1 MTEIIPN
8 EKLFEWYIRITDLQD
23 NFIGDFDSVTDV
35 IKKLNIKNPSIGNI
49 NSTIAGKRKY
59 AYGYKWYRLS
69 RPFKL
74 LDGEVFRYCANL
86 NNLYGV
92 SNYGRVISLQFHGK
106 ERCKQLAQYS
116 IKIGYKVVKIRIW
129 KNDYVYSK
137 KVHQL
142 VAEAFIPNP
151 ENKKAIDHI
160 DTNPSNNNVTNLRW
174 VTNLENINNPIT
186 LKRVRNAIVNYNKSE
201 KKKLSVS
208 SKCSKATLMYDLDKN
223 FIKEF
228 KSATEAAKELNG
240 SVTGIALASRT
251 NGKYKNWIFKYK
263 KYEETK

>member
-59 AYGYKWYRLS
+59 AYGYKWHRLS

-129 KNDYVYSK
+129 ENNFVYSK

-151 ENKKAIDHI
+151 ENKKSIDHI

-186 LKRVRNAIVNYNKSE
+186 LKRVKNAIVNYNKSE
-201 KKKLSVS
+201 KKKLAVS
-208 SKCSKATLMYDLDKN
+208 LKHSKATLMYDLDRN

-228 KSATEAAKELNG
+228 KSVTEAAKELKG
-240 SVTGIALASRT
+240 SITGIALASRT
-251 NGKYKNWIFKYK
+251 NGKYKNWVFKYK

>member
-59 AYGYKWYRLS
+59 AYGYKWYRVS

-74 LDGEVFRYCANL
+74 LDGEIFRYCANL

-106 ERCKQLAQYS
+106 ERCKLLAQYS
-116 IKIGYKVVKIRIW
+116 I
-129 KNDYVYSK
+129 
-137 KVHQL
+137 
-142 VAEAFIPNP
+142 
-151 ENKKAIDHI
+151 
-160 DTNPSNNNVTNLRW
+160 
-174 VTNLENINNPIT
+174 T
-186 LKRVRNAIVNYNKSE
+186 LK
-201 KKKLSVS
+201 
-208 SKCSKATLMYDLDKN
+208 
-223 FIKEF
+223 
-228 KSATEAAKELNG
+228 
-240 SVTGIALASRT
+240 
-251 NGKYKNWIFKYK
+251 
-263 KYEETK
+263 